1 MATKKQISRALDF
14 LTDGDHAT
22 VAQISKAEAANLQ
35 ASSMS
40 RTYGGGVQGLGIS
53 DKEVGN
59 AKLREL
65 ALNAYV
71 ENKRPAERCEN
82 PVPPFID
89 SDSFEDRIVSDVAE
103 FGRVTKESNAARVR
117 PMVPGCG
124 VGHVNIALGPPG
136 CLVRK
141 NDGSDNFNKIRHVFS
156 SLDIQLVTEQG

>member
-1 MATKKQISRALDF
+1 MVTKKQILRALDF
-14 LTDGDHAT
+14 LTDGDHAP
-22 VAQISKAEAANLQ
+22 VAQILKAEAANLQ

-40 RTYGGGVQGLGIS
+40 WTYGEGVQGLGIS

-59 AKLREL
+59 AKLQGL
-65 ALNAYV
+65 ALKAYV
-71 ENKRPAERCEN
+71 ENKRPAETCEN

-89 SDSFEDRIVSDVAE
+89 SDSFEDRIVSDVVE
-103 FGRVTKESNAARVR
+103 IDRVTKESNTARVR
-117 PMVPGCG
+117 PMVPGYG
-124 VGHVNIALGPPG
+124 VGHVNIAPGTPG